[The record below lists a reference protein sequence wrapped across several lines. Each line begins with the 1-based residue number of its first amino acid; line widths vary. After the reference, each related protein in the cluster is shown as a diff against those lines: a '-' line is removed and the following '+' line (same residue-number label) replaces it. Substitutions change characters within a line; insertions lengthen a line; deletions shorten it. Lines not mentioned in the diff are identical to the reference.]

1 MINQVLIP
9 TLLLLANI
17 VSKAVIIQF
26 ILYLLVAFNVVSLR
40 NHVVA
45 AIWQAINAIL
55 DPLLNPIRRI
65 MPHTGAIDFS
75 PLVLLVLLQILMYFL
90 AYLGT
95 LAP

>member
-40 NHVVA
+40 NNVVA

-55 DPLLNPIRRI
+55 DPLLNPIRRL

-95 LAP
+95 LAS

>member
-1 MINQVLIP
+1 VINQVLIP

-40 NHVVA
+40 NNVVA

-55 DPLLNPIRRI
+55 DPLLNPIRRL

-95 LAP
+95 LAS